1 MKKRLE
7 YLLSDAYDEGFT
19 TEDYEWSKELM
30 LDDYESKIYQT
41 GYIDGLKA
49 AIMIATEN
57 DSTNSYTI
65 EMEDIFDNE

>member
-1 MKKRLE
+1 MKRLK
-7 YLLSDAYDEGFT
+7 YLLSDAYDEIT
-19 TEDYEWSKELM
+19 TEDYEFAKELM

-49 AIMIATEN
+49 AIMVATEN
-57 DSTNSYTI
+57 DSTSSYTI

>member
-1 MKKRLE
+1 MKRLK
-7 YLLSDAYDEGFT
+7 YLLSDAYDEIT
-19 TEDYEWSKELM
+19 VEDYEWSKELM

-49 AIMIATEN
+49 AIMVATEN
-57 DSTNSYTI
+57 DSTSSYTI